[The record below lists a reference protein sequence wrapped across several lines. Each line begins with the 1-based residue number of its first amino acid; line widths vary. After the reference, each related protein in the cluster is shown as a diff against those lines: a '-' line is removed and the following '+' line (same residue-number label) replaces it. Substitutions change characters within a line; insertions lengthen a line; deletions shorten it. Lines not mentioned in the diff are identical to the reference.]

1 MVIGALNDIYT
12 HYGKF
17 TLVHGHCP
25 TGADKIADD
34 WYVGQGHYYCDEM
47 HRFPAWW
54 DIDGNAAGP
63 RRNTRMVNNGADLG
77 LAFPLGDSRGTW
89 DCVRKLQT
97 AKIPVRIYDVKSG
110 MYRVA

>member
-12 HYGKF
+12 HYGRF

-34 WYVGQGHYYCDEM
+34 WYASQGRYYCDEM

-54 DIDGNAAGP
+54 DIQGNSAGP
-63 RRNTRMVNNGADLG
+63 RRNTRMVNQGADLG
-77 LAFPLGDSRGTW
+77 IAFPLGDSRGTW
-89 DCVRKLQT
+89 DCVDKLKT
-97 AKIPVRIYDVKSG
+97 AKIPVRIYDFKSG
-110 MYRVA
+110 MYRSA